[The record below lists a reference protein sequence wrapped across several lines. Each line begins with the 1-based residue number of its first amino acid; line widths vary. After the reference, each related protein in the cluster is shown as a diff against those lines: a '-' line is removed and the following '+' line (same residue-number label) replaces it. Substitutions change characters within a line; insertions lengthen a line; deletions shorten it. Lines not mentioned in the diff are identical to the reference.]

1 MKDLF
6 LECESAYQ
14 SFKQKSDLY
23 NKLSL
28 FQFDILDDIYKN
40 ILILEQGVDSFCTDY
55 IDFRDYTLLVGNEHK
70 SKVKRFVQ
78 YLEQLKKELDTEFA
92 CYRDK
97 VNTLLSYSV
106 ISFSEL
112 LELFSLFNI
121 NYVDIM
127 FPDGIYN
134 DTNKIKVTILEGG
147 IPAIY
152 EFIDFMN
159 LIDIEEGEIRF
170 NSDLEYLFGSDFIMF
185 YVNYKCNNP
194 NCDISGI
201 CIEYKNTCLN
211 R

>member
-1 MKDLF
+1 MRDLF
-6 LECESAYQ
+6 LECESSYQ
-14 SFKQKSDLY
+14 SFKKKRDLY

-40 ILILEQGVDSFCTDY
+40 ILLLEPGVDSFCTDY

-70 SKVKRFVQ
+70 NKVKSFVQ

-112 LELFSLFNI
+112 LVLLSNFDILCVNCNTLYDEDVIRLTVLENNEQVVYDFS
-121 NYVDIM
+121 
-127 FPDGIYN
+127 
-134 DTNKIKVTILEGG
+134 E
-147 IPAIY
+147 
-152 EFIDFMN
+152 EFSMASVED
-159 LIDIEEGEIRF
+159 GEIKF
-170 NSDLEYLFGSDFIMF
+170 NSDLEYLFGSDFIIF
-185 YVNYKCNNP
+185 YVNYKYNNP
-194 NCDISGI
+194 NCDISNI